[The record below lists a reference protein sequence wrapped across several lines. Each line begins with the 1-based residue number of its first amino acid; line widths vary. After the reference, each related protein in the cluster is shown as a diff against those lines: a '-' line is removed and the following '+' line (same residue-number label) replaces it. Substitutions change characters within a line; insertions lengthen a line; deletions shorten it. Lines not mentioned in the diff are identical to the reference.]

1 MVHMNQKRIVLA
13 FEIILRLLRGDAHGR
28 EVSKHL
34 NVPLT
39 SVQRALSD
47 LEKKNILD
55 FKISGKNKIYF
66 IKKNLCAR
74 KYVFSAEN
82 YKLLKLIENY
92 PLLEPIF
99 SEIINVCDSSLIIL
113 FGSYAKF
120 NPKKDSDIDIYV
132 ETSDKQVKK
141 QIEMIHSKLSVKI
154 GIFNVNSLLIKEIIK
169 NHVIVKGVE
178 QYYEKS
184 GFFE

>member
-1 MVHMNQKRIVLA
+1 MGYMNQKRINLA
-13 FEIILRLLRGDAHGR
+13 FEIILKLLKENAHGR
-28 EVSKHL
+28 EISKYL
-34 NVPLT
+34 KVPLS

-82 YKLLKLIENY
+82 YKLLKLIEKY

-99 SEIINVCDSSLIIL
+99 SEIITVCGSTPIIL

-120 NPKKDSDIDIYV
+120 NAKKDSDIDVYI
-132 ETSDKQVKK
+132 ETSNKQVKK
-141 QIEMIHSKLSVKI
+141 QIEMIHSTLSVKI
-154 GIFNVNSLLIKEIIK
+154 GIFNEDSLLIKEIIK
-169 NHVIVKGVE
+169 NHVIIKGVE
-178 QYYEKS
+178 QYYEKIR
-184 GFFE
+184 FFE

>member
-1 MVHMNQKRIVLA
+1 MVHMNQKRVDLE
-13 FEIILRLLRGDAHGR
+13 FEITLRLLRVMAHGR
-28 EVSKHL
+28 EISKCL
-34 NVPLT
+34 KVPLS

-47 LEKKNILD
+47 LERKNIID

-74 KYVFSAEN
+74 RYVFSAEN

-99 SEIINVCDSSLIIL
+99 SEIIKVCDCSLVIL

-120 NPKKDSDIDIYV
+120 NAKKDSDIDVYI
-132 ETSDKQVKK
+132 ETSNRQVKK
-141 QIEMIHSKLSVKI
+141 QVELIHSKLSVKT
-154 GIFNVNSLLIKEIIK
+154 GLFDVNSLLIKEIMK
-169 NHVIVKGVE
+169 SHVIIKGVE
-178 QYYEKS
+178 QYYEKIRFS
-184 GFFE
+184 E

>member
-1 MVHMNQKRIVLA
+1 MGYMNQKRINLM
-13 FEIILRLLRGDAHGR
+13 FEIILRLLREDAHGR
-28 EVSKHL
+28 EISKYL
-34 NVPLT
+34 KIPLT

-47 LEKKNILD
+47 LEGKNVLD
-55 FKISGKNKIYF
+55 FKISGKNKMYF

-99 SEIINVCDSSLIIL
+99 SKIINVCDSSLVIL

-120 NPKKDSDIDIYV
+120 NAKKDSDIDVYI
-132 ETSDKQVKK
+132 ETSNRLVKK
-141 QIEMIHSKLSVKI
+141 QIEMIHSGLSVKT
-154 GIFNVNSLLIKEIIK
+154 GVFDVNSLLIKEIMK
-169 NHVIVKGVE
+169 NHVIIKGVE

-184 GFFE
+184 RFFE